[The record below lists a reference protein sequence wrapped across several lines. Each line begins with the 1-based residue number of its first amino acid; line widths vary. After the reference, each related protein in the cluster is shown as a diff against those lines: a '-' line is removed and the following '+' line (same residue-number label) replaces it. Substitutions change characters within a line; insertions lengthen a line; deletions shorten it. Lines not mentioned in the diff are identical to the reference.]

1 MKKATRQKLLL
12 LEILL
17 GICLGMYLFIKIQEK
32 KNGYVNCSYVGKPV
46 MAKWFPEK
54 EKFLLGTP
62 IELTLSLINTSDVNC
77 VVCYYKFDMEQIDFP
92 SCKVNS
98 KLCKRIL
105 EPKISDWDGA
115 VPSVALEAGNSEGI
129 SLYLN
134 NYWLLDQTGTY
145 QVTCVI
151 NLDVSLWSRDK
162 NYNFD
167 KLSATNK
174 VEFEIV
180 EGTTNEIIDCL
191 NEYLVSD
198 GKKTFLKRGRAEAV
212 ASLKSPIAIE
222 YLKKAAFSKSM
233 NSGYWVAKGLMDMRT
248 PDADAA
254 MVWALTNGT
263 LSVKE
268 NIVMLMGNEKY
279 FISEAL
285 PTIKEFSF
293 SGSGSDRLRQLSSH
307 YVNKN

>member
-1 MKKATRQKLLL
+1 
-12 LEILL
+12 
-17 GICLGMYLFIKIQEK
+17 
-32 KNGYVNCSYVGKPV
+32 
-46 MAKWFPEK
+46 
-54 EKFLLGTP
+54 
-62 IELTLSLINTSDVNC
+62 
-77 VVCYYKFDMEQIDFP
+77 
-92 SCKVNS
+92 
-98 KLCKRIL
+98 
-105 EPKISDWDGA
+105 

-129 SLYLN
+129 PLYLN
-134 NYWLLDQTGTY
+134 NYWLLNQTGTY

-167 KLSATNK
+167 RLSATNK
-174 VEFEIV
+174 IEFEIV
-180 EGTTNEIIDCL
+180 DGTTNEIIDCL
-191 NEYLVSD
+191 NEYLVSNES
-198 GKKTFLKRGRAEAV
+198 KTFLKRGRAEAV

-279 FISEAL
+279 FIFEAL
-285 PTIKEFSF
+285 PIIKEFSF
-293 SGSGSDRLRQLSSH
+293 SGSGSDWLRQLSSH
-307 YVNKN
+307 YVDLVHKTD